1 MLKEVKKDDMKLLY
15 KCFKRD
21 DQTLPAIIKLMEP
34 YIVERGDAIVK
45 DEENIKDPIAFT
57 TKLLAL
63 KKEMD
68 ELVDYS
74 FSNDMK
80 F

>member
-1 MLKEVKKDDMKLLY
+1 MLKNSMRDDMKLLY
-15 KCFKRD
+15 RCFKRD
-21 DQTLPAIIKLMEP
+21 EATLPAIISRMEP
-34 YIVERGDAIVK
+34 YIVERGETITK
-45 DEENIKDPIAFT
+45 NEENLKDPIAFT

-74 FSNDMK
+74 YSNDMK

>member
-1 MLKEVKKDDMKLLY
+1 MKLLY

-21 DQTLPAIIKLMEP
+21 DSTLPAIIKRMEP
-34 YIVERGDAIVK
+34 YIVERGELIVK
-45 DEENIKDPIAFT
+45 DEENLKEPIVFT

-68 ELVDYS
+68 DLVDYS